1 MKLVVQIPALNE
13 EITIADVISRIPK
26 DFAGI
31 TEVQVLVVDDGSTD
45 RTAEL
50 AREAGAIVVSH
61 ETCKGV
67 GFAFRTGVSE
77 SSKLNADIIVT
88 IDADGQFDP
97 NDISK
102 VIAPIIDGN
111 ADFVT
116 ASRFMDN
123 ELAPVMPKAKRF
135 GNDMIAH
142 WLSSMIKKKFFDV
155 SCGFRAYSRDA
166 YLRLLLLGDF
176 TYTHETFLTLAFNR
190 LRIEEVPV
198 KIRGVREHGK
208 SRVASNLF
216 NYGWRAATI
225 ILKTYRDYK
234 PLKFFGILSFISFV
248 LAVGFFSFLM
258 FVKVTTGMFTPH
270 KWSGVTGLLF
280 LIGAFSLFFIGMVAD
295 MLDRIRVAQD
305 ETLFRVKK
313 IEYSLNKNS

>member
-13 EITIADVISRIPK
+13 EITIADVIKRIPK
-26 DFAGI
+26 QFDGVDEI
-31 TEVQVLVVDDGSTD
+31 QVLVVDDGSTD
-45 RTAEL
+45 NTAQL
-50 AREAGAIVVSH
+50 AREVGAIVVSH

-67 GFAFRTGVSE
+67 GAAFRTGVSK
-77 SSKLNADIIVT
+77 SSELNADVIVT

-102 VIAPIIDGN
+102 VIAPVINGS

-116 ASRFMDN
+116 ASRFMD
-123 ELAPVMPKAKRF
+123 EDLAPVMPKAKRF

-155 SCGFRAYSRDA
+155 SCGFRAYSRNA
-166 YLRLLLLGDF
+166 YLRLMLLGDF

-225 ILKTYRDYK
+225 ILKTYRDYR
-234 PLKFFGILSFISFV
+234 PLRFFGMLS
-248 LAVGFFSFLM
+248 AVAFLVSVCFFGFLM
-258 FVKVTTGMFTPH
+258 SVKITTGMFTPH
-270 KWSGVTGLLF
+270 KWSGVVGLMF

-313 IEYSLNKNS
+313 IEYSLNKKS

>member
-26 DFAGI
+26 EFVGI

-61 ETCKGV
+61 EACKGV
-67 GFAFRTGVSE
+67 GFAFRTGVAE
-77 SSKLNADIIVT
+77 SSKLHADIIVT

-97 NDISK
+97 KDIVK
-102 VIAPIIDGN
+102 VIAPIIDGK

-116 ASRFMDN
+116 ASRFMDDD
-123 ELAPVMPKAKRF
+123 LAPVMPKTKRF

-142 WLSSMIKKKFFDV
+142 WLSSMIKKKFYDV

-216 NYGWRAATI
+216 NYGWRATTI

-234 PLKFFGILSFISFV
+234 PMRFFGILSSISLIISSVFFI
-248 LAVGFFSFLM
+248 FLI
-258 FVKVTTGMFTPH
+258 FVKITTGMFTPH
-270 KWSGVTGLLF
+270 KWSGVAGLLF
-280 LIGAFSLFFIGMVAD
+280 FIGAFSLFFIGMVAD

-313 IEYSLNKNS
+313 IEYSLNKKS